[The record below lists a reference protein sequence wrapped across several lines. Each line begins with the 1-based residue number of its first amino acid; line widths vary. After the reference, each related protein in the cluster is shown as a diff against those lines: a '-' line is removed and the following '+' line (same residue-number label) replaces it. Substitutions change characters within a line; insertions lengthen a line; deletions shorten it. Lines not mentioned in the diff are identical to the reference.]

1 MPEIY
6 DNLTEETR
14 LLAGLQ
20 KAFGDAI
27 SADICVGY
35 FNLRGWRKL
44 AAQVDALP
52 LDPNAPACRVLVGM
66 SQHSPSDELREEL
79 RIRLDGRTTSLVDNQ
94 TAKRR
99 ERDAAEAFRTQL
111 AWGMPTAEDE
121 RALRRLAGQL
131 REGRVRVKL
140 FTRHQLHAKLY
151 LIHRRDLVTRRIGYL
166 GSSNLTFPGLQ
177 GQGELNIDVPD
188 GDATAKLARWFQDR
202 WDDRFCLDITD
213 ELIAIIDESWARAE
227 PVPPYHVYLKMAWHL
242 SQDAREGLQEFHIPK
257 VFGDQ
262 LFDFQVA
269 AVKIAARHLN
279 RRGGVLIGDVVGLG
293 KTMMATALARLM
305 QEDQNDR
312 TLILCPKNLEGMWNW
327 YREQYGLDAKVV
339 PFSRVDTELP
349 ELRRYELVLIDESHN
364 LRNPEGKRYAVIRDY
379 IARND
384 ARCILLSATPYNKHY
399 LDLGAQLQLFV
410 PLEDDLGIR
419 PEAAI
424 REAGGDAEFSRINP
438 NVNLRTLAAFKR
450 SEVPDDWR
458 DLMRRYLVRRTR
470 SFIQQHYAESDEHGR
485 RFLRQSDGTR
495 SYFPRRVPRTV
506 KVATMLDGQPTA
518 YARLVGPDVVN
529 RIDALTLPRYGMGR
543 YLVANADVR
552 AKGGEAQTI
561 ANLGRA
567 GVRLKGFCRTNL
579 FKRLESSGSSFL
591 QSVERHALRN
601 FVFLHALEH
610 GLPIPIGD
618 HQYADVPLDGVNGD
632 QDLETTLAAGTTTN
646 AAADLIDSDEA
657 TTAGEIAAGAGQTS
671 RESFQTRAARVYDS
685 YAGKH
690 TGRFKW
696 LRAELFDGQ
705 LRRDLAH
712 DADQLLA
719 VLDGAGPWQAGTD
732 PKLTA
737 LRSLITDAGRHGRDK
752 VLVFTQ
758 FADTANYLEEQLQGQ
773 VWGGVAVVTGAA
785 ASPTAVARRFSPR
798 SNRAD
803 PSQVDELRVLITTD
817 VLSEGQ
823 NLQDCHVVVN
833 YDLPW
838 AIIRLIQRV
847 GRVDRIGQQAE
858 TITCHSFLPEEGIE
872 SLIRLRQRV
881 RTRLTQNA
889 EVVGADEMF
898 FEDDSEAG
906 DRVLIDLYN
915 ERAEALEDEG
925 DDEDVDLAS
934 YAFQIWREATGRDSK
949 LAETIARLPAMIAAT
964 KDHNPSAS
972 EPEGVMVFVRG
983 GDGTDALVRV
993 DEAGHARSFSPLAIL
1008 KAAACRPD
1016 TPARER
1022 RGDHYGL
1029 VQEATRAALSGGAGT
1044 GGSGLGRPSDA
1055 RRRVYDRLSSYQGRI
1070 GGSLIVA
1077 DGAVPD
1083 EVRRG
1088 LDGVLRALL
1097 QAPLREAARASL
1109 LRQLRSKIGD
1119 QDLARMTIE
1128 LHQDGNL
1135 VTSTGGEEREPQIIC
1150 SMGLR
1155 PV

>member
-35 FNLRGWRKL
+35 FNLRGWRRL
-44 AAQVDALP
+44 AAQVDGLP
-52 LDPNAPACRVLVGM
+52 LDPGTPACRVLVGM
-66 SQHSPSDELREEL
+66 SQPSPSDELREEL
-79 RIRLDGRTTSLVDNQ
+79 RILPSGGTVALVDNQ

-99 ERDAAEAFRTQL
+99 EREAAETFRTQL
-111 AWGMPTAEDE
+111 AWGMPKAEDE
-121 RALRRLAGQL
+121 RALRKLADQL

-213 ELIAIIDESWARAE
+213 ELITIIDESWARRKL
-227 PVPPYHVYLKMAWHL
+227 VPPYHVYLKMAYHL
-242 SQDAREGLQEFHIPK
+242 SQDAREGLQEFRIPK
-257 VFGDQ
+257 VFGDR

-312 TLILCPKNLEGMWNW
+312 TLILCPKNLEEMWNW
-327 YREQYGLDAKVV
+327 YREEYGLDAKVV
-339 PFSRVDTELP
+339 SFSRVENELP
-349 ELRRYELVLIDESHN
+349 DLRRYELVLIDESHN

-379 IARND
+379 ITRND

-399 LDLGAQLQLFV
+399 LDLGAQIRLFV
-410 PLEDDLGIR
+410 PVDDDIGIR

-424 REAGGDAEFSRINP
+424 REAGGDAEFSRRNP
-438 NVNLRTLAAFKR
+438 NVNLRTLAAFQR
-450 SEVPDDWR
+450 SESADDWR

-470 SFIQQHYAESDEHGR
+470 SFIQQHYAETDEQGR
-485 RFLRQSDGTR
+485 RFLRQSDGTL
-495 SYFPRRVPRTV
+495 SYFPKRVPKTV
-506 KVATMLDGQPTA
+506 PFALTDGGRPTT
-518 YARLVGPDVVN
+518 YARLVGPEIVN
-529 RIDALTLPRYGMGR
+529 RIDALTLPRYGLGT
-543 YLVANADVR
+543 YLIVNAESR
-552 AKGGEAQTI
+552 ARGGEAQTI
-561 ANLGRA
+561 ANLSRA

-591 QSVERHALRN
+591 LSVERHALRN
-601 FVFLHALEH
+601 IIFLHALEND
-610 GLPIPIGD
+610 LPLPIGD

-632 QDLETTLAAGTTTN
+632 QDLEATLTGGSKADS
-646 AAADLIDSDEA
+646 ADLIDSDEQSV
-657 TTAGEIAAGAGQTS
+657 TEDVAAGAGEPS
-671 RESFQTRAARVYDS
+671 REALRKRAAQAYAS

-690 TGRFKW
+690 KGRFKW
-696 LRAELFDGQ
+696 LRPELFNDA

-712 DADQLLA
+712 DTDQLIA
-719 VLDGAGPWQAGTD
+719 VLETAGPWQAGDD

-737 LRSLITDAGRHGRDK
+737 LRSLITDADRHGRDK

-758 FADTANYLEEQLQGQ
+758 FADTANYLEEQLRGQ
-773 VWGGVAVVTGAA
+773 VEGGVAAVTGAA
-785 ASPTAVARRFSPR
+785 ANPTALARRFSPK
-798 SNRAD
+798 SNNERPAAG
-803 PSQVDELRVLITTD
+803 EEIRVLITTD

-833 YDLPW
+833 FDLPW

-858 TITCHSFLPEEGIE
+858 TIFCHSFLPEEGIE
-872 SLIRLRQRV
+872 SLINLRKRV
-881 RTRLTQNA
+881 RARLTQNA
-889 EVVGADEMF
+889 EVVGADEVF
-898 FEDDSEAG
+898 FEDDAGDG
-906 DRVLIDLYN
+906 DRVLVDLYN

-934 YAFQIWREATGRDSK
+934 YALQIWQNATEKDKR
-949 LAETIARLPAMIAAT
+949 LAETITRLPAMIAAT
-964 KDHNPSAS
+964 KDLNPTISD
-972 EPEGVMVFVRG
+972 PEGVMLFVRS

-993 DEAGHARSFSPLAIL
+993 DEAGEARSFSPLAIL

-1022 RGDHYGL
+1022 RDDHYGL
-1029 VQEATRAALSGGAGT
+1029 VEEATRAVLSGGAGT
-1044 GGSGLGRPSDA
+1044 GGTGLGRPSDA
-1055 RRRVYDRLSSYQGRI
+1055 RRRVYDRLSTYQRQI
-1070 GGSLIVA
+1070 TGSLLVGN
-1077 DGAVPD
+1077 GAVPD
-1083 EVRRG
+1083 EIRRG

-1097 QAPLREAARASL
+1097 QAPLRDTARASL
-1109 LRQLRSKIGD
+1109 LRQLRSGILD
-1119 QDLARMTIE
+1119 EALAQLVIDLQT
-1128 LHQDGNL
+1128 DGNL
-1135 VTSTGGEEREPQIIC
+1135 VTAVNTADREPQIIC